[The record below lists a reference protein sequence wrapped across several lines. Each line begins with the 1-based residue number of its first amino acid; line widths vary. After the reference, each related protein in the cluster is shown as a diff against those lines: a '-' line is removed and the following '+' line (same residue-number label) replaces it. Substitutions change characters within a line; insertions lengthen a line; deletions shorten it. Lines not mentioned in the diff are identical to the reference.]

1 MNHVPGLGDLRWT
14 EAGSLVCPHTLQ
26 STFRVG
32 SFGATE
38 QTTQEILDP
47 FSVSIIVIALSGSMW
62 GQGRFMGNINHSSL
76 LDQFLNLWKAQDLVS
91 GWVIEAGSGR
101 GQGSAWAVFVVRQY
115 SAVLEVIGIAGLP
128 FHHWG
133 SEQGQADR
141 WRNKPEL
148 PV

>member
-1 MNHVPGLGDLRWT
+1 
-14 EAGSLVCPHTLQ
+14 
-26 STFRVG
+26 
-32 SFGATE
+32 
-38 QTTQEILDP
+38 
-47 FSVSIIVIALSGSMW
+47 
-62 GQGRFMGNINHSSL
+62 MGNINHSSL

-101 GQGSAWAVFVVRQY
+101 GQGSAWAVFVVGQY
-115 SAVLEVIGIAGLP
+115 SAVLEVIGISGLP